1 METKGIVL
9 GNGKIARKGSLVWAS
24 HVQLCKGR
32 KNFSGD
38 DYNINNFPMVRL
50 ENAGEVLRT
59 VPKTA
64 IGAVRILGFMSPK
77 GMINMPGRIACVINF
92 DTFEI
97 KIVTIEANDDLKAAG
112 YNRMPLIVESAEAAK
127 AAIWP
132 EELRT
137 EFNPIPQ
144 GEDIPF

>member
-9 GNGKIARKGSLVWAS
+9 GNGRIARKDSCVWAS

-38 DYNINNFPMVRL
+38 DYNIDSIPMVRL
-50 ENAGEVLRT
+50 ENTGEVLRNI
-59 VPKTA
+59 PKTA

-77 GMINMPGRIACVINF
+77 GMINKPGRIACVINF

-97 KIVTIEANDDLKAAG
+97 KIVTVEASDDLKEAG
-112 YNRMPLIVESAEAAK
+112 YNRMPLIVESAEDAK
-127 AAIWP
+127 AKIWP
-132 EELRT
+132 DELRT
-137 EFNPIPQ
+137 EFHSVPQ